1 MSDDIAKPGEWKRRR
16 RIIHATLIYCGAA
29 IPALTVWNPE
39 SNLTHQTILALISL
53 AGAVIGSYLLG
64 AVWDDSNARKNS

>member
-1 MSDDIAKPGEWKRRR
+1 MSDEIAKPGEWKRRR

-53 AGAVIGSYLLG
+53 AGAVIGSYIFG
-64 AVWDDSNARKNS
+64 ATWDDSNARKNS

>member
-29 IPALTVWNPE
+29 VPVLTVWNPE
-39 SNLTHQTILALISL
+39 SILTQQTILALISL
-53 AGAVIGSYLLG
+53 AGAVIGSYLFG
-64 AVWDDSNARKNS
+64 AVWDDSNARKKS